1 MNHLL
6 PQNAAQDLFHEML
19 RSRGIYLDLNF
30 PYSINISSLDF
41 STIVSF
47 VSETLWRPV
56 PVSLGTCI
64 RPRRLG
70 VTKTL

>member
-30 PYSINISSLDF
+30 PYSINMVSLDF
-41 STIVSF
+41 CTIESF
-47 VSETLWRPV
+47 VSETCGVLFLCHWERALD
-56 PVSLGTCI
+56 LGD
-64 RPRRLG
+64 
-70 VTKTL
+70 